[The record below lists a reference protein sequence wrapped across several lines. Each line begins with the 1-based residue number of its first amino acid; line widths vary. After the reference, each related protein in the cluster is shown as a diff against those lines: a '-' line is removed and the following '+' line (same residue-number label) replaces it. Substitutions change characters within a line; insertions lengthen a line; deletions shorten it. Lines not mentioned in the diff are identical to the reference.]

1 MQFIKTRDVKSPER
15 DVSENAGIDFYIPE
29 NTPEFRQAL
38 CKKNHRLVD
47 TSNLESVAEC
57 SVIDYLAGD
66 DSNPALIFL
75 KESFKYYNDDKAK
88 HAMALSLADLCKKK
102 NLSFL
107 LGNNIYIAPHKAI
120 IIPTGIK
127 SKFGPEL
134 ALIANNKSGIATKKQ
149 LIFGASVIDC
159 SYQGEWHI
167 NLINTSDHY
176 QTLEFGQKAI
186 QFIPHLIST
195 EPVEIVDLPEE
206 EFYTEKTS
214 RGEGWQGSTG
224 IK

>member
-1 MQFIKTRDVKSPER
+1 MQFIKIRDVKSPER

-29 NTPEFRQAL
+29 NTPEFRQAFI
-38 CKKNHRLVD
+38 KKSLR
-47 TSNLESVAEC
+47 
-57 SVIDYLAGD
+57 
-66 DSNPALIFL
+66 
-75 KESFKYYNDDKAK
+75 
-88 HAMALSLADLCKKK
+88 LADVEVRWPGFSEKEDTIERRLKWCVE
-102 NLSFL
+102 NNWSYLY
-107 LGNNIYIAPHKAI
+107 GNNIYIAPHEGI

-167 NLINTSDHY
+167 NLINTSEHY
-176 QTLEFGQKAI
+176 QTLEFGQKAV

-195 EPVEIVDLPEE
+195 EPVEVVDLPEE

-214 RGEGWQGSTG
+214 RGDGWQGSTG

>member
-1 MQFIKTRDVKSPER
+1 MQFIKTRDVKDPVR

-29 NTPEFRQAL
+29 NTPEFREAL
-38 CKKNHRLVD
+38 VNKNPGIDLIANVTPTNLIWTKEGRRNYFTAEDGVIHIGPHR
-47 TSNLESVAEC
+47 
-57 SVIDYLAGD
+57 
-66 DSNPALIFL
+66 
-75 KESFKYYNDDKAK
+75 
-88 HAMALSLADLCKKK
+88 
-102 NLSFL
+102 
-107 LGNNIYIAPHKAI
+107 AI
-120 IIPTGIK
+120 IIPTGIR

-167 NLINTSDHY
+167 NLINTSDNY
-176 QTLEFGQKAI
+176 QELECGTKAV

-195 EPVEIVDLPEE
+195 EPIEIVDKTPE
-206 EFYTEKTS
+206 EFYDVKTS

-224 IK
+224 LK

>member
-1 MQFIKTRDVKSPER
+1 MQFIKIRDVKSPER

-29 NTPEFRQAL
+29 NTPEFRQAFIKKSVRL
-38 CKKNHRLVD
+38 CDVEVRWPGFSEKENTIERRIKWCVKNNW
-47 TSNLESVAEC
+47 S
-57 SVIDYLAGD
+57 YL
-66 DSNPALIFL
+66 
-75 KESFKYYNDDKAK
+75 Y
-88 HAMALSLADLCKKK
+88 
-102 NLSFL
+102 
-107 LGNNIYIAPHKAI
+107 GNNIYIAPHEAI
-120 IIPTGIK
+120 TIPTGIK

-195 EPVEIVDLPEE
+195 EEVEILDLTPE

-214 RGEGWQGSTG
+214 RGDGWQGSTG
-224 IK
+224 LK

>member
-1 MQFIKTRDVKSPER
+1 MQFIKTREVKDPIR
-15 DVSENAGIDFYIPE
+15 NPLENAGIDFYIPE
-29 NTPEFRQAL
+29 NTPEFREAL
-38 CKKNHRLVD
+38 QKKNPD
-47 TSNLESVAEC
+47 TQF
-57 SVIDYLAGD
+57 IDEPG
-66 DSNPALIFL
+66 
-75 KESFKYYNDDKAK
+75 
-88 HAMALSLADLCKKK
+88 
-102 NLSFL
+102 
-107 LGNNIYIAPHKAI
+107 GGNIYWALTGKNNYFTKDGVIHIAPHKAI

-167 NLINTSDHY
+167 NLINTSDEY
-176 QTLEFGQKAI
+176 QTLECGTKAV

-195 EPVEIVDLPEE
+195 EPVEIVDLPAE

-224 IK
+224 LK

>member
-15 DVSENAGIDFYIPE
+15 DASENAGIDFYIPE
-29 NTPEFRQAL
+29 NTPEFRQDFI
-38 CKKNHRLVD
+38 KKSVRLGDVEVRWPGFSEKED
-47 TSNLESVAEC
+47 TIERRIKWCIENNWS
-57 SVIDYLAGD
+57 YL
-66 DSNPALIFL
+66 
-75 KESFKYYNDDKAK
+75 Y
-88 HAMALSLADLCKKK
+88 
-102 NLSFL
+102 
-107 LGNNIYIAPHKAI
+107 GNNIYIAPHEAI

-127 SKFGPEL
+127 SKFGQEL

-176 QTLEFGQKAI
+176 QTLEFGQKAV